1 MDHFH
6 DQAQGNQ
13 GAQRRAQYTADLVHE
28 LIIGNDAN
36 FSLARTPRGRSSWPA
51 RTKLTPGMPSPARD
65 GEHDRACHHSPMGL
79 AVAAVVQARSHEGL
93 VHVHRPRRHGS
104 SPIRSFEPKTMLFEE
119 PVSARRGVFRSG
131 GGWEQERERDTREGH
146 AGLSS
151 QDGGDKADRMDLL
164 EASLRRLA
172 LVVDTQG
179 YLLRSLQV
187 TPHLRSWSHDVCVFV
202 CV

>member
-51 RTKLTPGMPSPARD
+51 RTKLTPGMPSPAMD
-65 GEHDRACHHSPMGL
+65 GDHDIARHSPMGL
-79 AVAAVVQARSHEGL
+79 AVAAVVRARSHSCHEEL
-93 VHVHRPRRHGS
+93 VHVHRRHGS
-104 SPIRSFEPKTMLFEE
+104 SPIRPFEPKTMLFEE